1 MRKAYQTD
9 LSDEEWS
16 YIEPHLPI
24 PNTTGRPK
32 MHSTREVLNAI
43 FYIVRG
49 GCAWRLLPHDFP
61 PWKTVYHYFRSWR
74 LDGTWER
81 LHAALRKRVR
91 VRLKRDPQPSAAI
104 VDSQSV
110 KTTGVGGKERGYDG
124 GKKVKGRKRH
134 LLVDTQGLV
143 LEVRVHSAK
152 VMDRDGI
159 KLLLDPSS
167 ADRLPRLSQLWLDA
181 GYNGQ
186 DKGADW
192 VHKVLGWTAE
202 IVRHPPKLAP
212 EEVMKAWVRE
222 FNKEEVLAIDLQK
235 LMPEKGPRPFLPK
248 RWIVER
254 TFSWLSQN
262 RRLSKDYER
271 LPESGEAFIYVAMSR
286 LMARRLA
293 PHEGFQTVSRRS
305 SQNSSSTHSVE

>member
-1 MRKAYQTD
+1 MRKAYQSD
-9 LSDEEWS
+9 LSDAEWS
-16 YIEPHLPI
+16 FLEPHLPA
-24 PNTTGRPK
+24 PNATGRPK
-32 MHSTREVLNAI
+32 THPTREILNAV

-49 GCAWRLLPHDFP
+49 GCAWRLLPNDFP

-81 LHAALRKRVR
+81 MHTALRKRVR
-91 VRLKRDPQPSAAI
+91 VRLQRDPQPSAAI

-110 KTTGVGGKERGYDG
+110 KTTGIGGEERGYDG

-152 VMDRDGI
+152 VVDREGI

-167 ADRLPRLSQLWLDA
+167 SGRLPRLSHLWLDA
-181 GYNGQ
+181 GYTGQ
-186 DKGADW
+186 DKGAGW
-192 VHKVLGWTAE
+192 VERTLGWTAE
-202 IVRHPPKLAP
+202 IVRYPPKPVP
-212 EEVMKAWVRE
+212 EEVMKKWVRE
-222 FNKEEVLAIDLQK
+222 LTKEGVQIDREELQDE
-235 LMPEKGPRPFLPK
+235 PKGLRAFLPR

-254 TFSWLSQN
+254 TFSWLGQN
-262 RRLSKDYER
+262 RRMSKDYER

-286 LMARRLA
+286 LMVRRLA
-293 PHEGFQTVSRRS
+293 RS
-305 SQNSSSTHSVE
+305 

>member
-9 LSDEEWS
+9 LTDAEWS
-16 YIEPHLPI
+16 CLESYIPAPKA
-24 PNTTGRPK
+24 NGRPRIYAL
-32 MHSTREVLNAI
+32 REILDAI
-43 FYIVRG
+43 FYVLKS

-61 PWKTVYHYFRSWR
+61 PWKTVYHYFRFWR

-81 LHAALRKRVR
+81 MHAALRQRMR
-91 VRLKRDPQPSAAI
+91 VRLKRNPQPSAAI

-124 GKKVKGRKRH
+124 AKKVKGRKRH

-143 LEVRVHSAK
+143 IEARLHSAQIQ
-152 VMDRDGI
+152 DREGI
-159 KLLLDPSS
+159 KLLLDTN
-167 ADRLPRLSQLWLDA
+167 ARDRLPERLCHLWLDA
-181 GYNGQ
+181 GYTGE
-186 DKGADW
+186 DKGVGW
-192 VHKVLGWTAE
+192 VHKVLGWTAQ
-202 IVRHPPKLAP
+202 IVRHPPKLVP
-212 EEVMKAWVRE
+212 EEVMRAWVRE
-222 FNKEEVLAIDLQK
+222 FNEEGVAIDLEK
-235 LMPEKGPRPFLPK
+235 LMLGKGPRPFLPK

-286 LMARRLA
+286 LMVRRLA
-293 PHEGFQTVSRRS
+293 RS
-305 SQNSSSTHSVE
+305 